1 LLRSGLT
8 RRPPPNNQY
17 TRKKII
23 TFLSSVPP
31 NLEATNQL
39 TLDCHGGNRHTQE
52 LKTII
57 SNTPYFASLDNKTKQ
72 DILDL

>member
-1 LLRSGLT
+1 
-8 RRPPPNNQY
+8 
-17 TRKKII
+17 
-23 TFLSSVPP
+23 LSSVPP

-39 TLDCHGGNRHTQE
+39 TLDCHGGNPHTQE

-57 SNTPYFASLDNKTKQ
+57 SNTPDFASLDNKTKQ